1 MQEDF
6 EFKLSDH
13 VEHDGYMPNV
23 YPPRK
28 MFSSSPA
35 PKGIDVSP
43 DNRTGGNT
51 ILLALAKAIKKDG
64 KLKTPKKTEE

>member
-6 EFKLSDH
+6 ELKLNDH

-28 MFSSSPA
+28 MFSKSPA
-35 PKGIDVSP
+35 PQGIEMSP
-43 DNRTGGNT
+43 ENRNGGMK
-51 ILLALAKAIKKDG
+51 IIRRLATVIKLDG
-64 KLKTPKKTEE
+64 KLKTPENK